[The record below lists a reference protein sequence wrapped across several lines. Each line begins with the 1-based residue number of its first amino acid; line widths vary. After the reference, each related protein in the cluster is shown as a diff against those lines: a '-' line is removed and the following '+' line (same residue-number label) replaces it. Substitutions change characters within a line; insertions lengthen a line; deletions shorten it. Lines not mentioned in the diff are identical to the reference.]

1 MTLNTIKMTNILITG
16 ANGQLGHEMR
26 NVLAKEQRFN
36 AIFTDVAGDDITL
49 LDITDEEAVERMV
62 ADNKIA
68 IIVNCAAYTA
78 VDAAE
83 DNEPLAARLN
93 GYAVGILARVAKRH
107 GARMVHISTDYVFDG
122 NGCVPYTENMPTN
135 PQSAYGR
142 TKLDGERLL
151 QDILGDNAVILRTA
165 WLYSPYGKNFVK
177 TMLALG
183 KDKPALKVVFDQVG
197 SPTCARDLARAII
210 TVMSAN
216 EWHGGIYHYSNEGV
230 ISWYDFTKA
239 IHLLAGITTCD
250 VQPCHSDEF
259 PAKAHRPAYSVL
271 DKTKFKSTFDVT
283 VPYWLDSL
291 QDTLVE
297 LGISGKSNRT

>member
-1 MTLNTIKMTNILITG
+1 MGTTNILITG

-26 NVLAKEQRFN
+26 NVLADDWRFH
-36 AIFTDVAGDDITL
+36 AIFTDIAGEDVTL
-49 LDITDEEAVERMV
+49 LDISDEAAVEKVV
-62 ADNKIA
+62 ADHAIN

-83 DNEPLAARLN
+83 DNESLAEVLN
-93 GYAVGILARVAKRH
+93 ADAVGILAHVAKRH

-122 NGCVPYTENMPTN
+122 NGCIPYTEEMPTS

-142 TKLDGERLL
+142 TKLAGERQM
-151 QDILGDNAVILRTA
+151 QDALGDEAVILRTA

-177 TMLALG
+177 TMLMLG
-183 KDKPALKVVFDQVG
+183 RTKPALKVVFDQVG
-197 SPTCARDLARAII
+197 SPTCAHDLAQAIV
-210 TVMSAN
+210 TVISAG
-216 EWHGGIYHYSNEGV
+216 EWHGGIYHFSNEGV
-230 ISWYDFTKA
+230 ISWYDFTIA
-239 IHLLAGITTCD
+239 IHRLAGITTCD

-271 DKTKFKSTFDVT
+271 DKTKFKTTFGVT

-291 QDTLVE
+291 ETTINE
-297 LGISGKSNRT
+297 LLTPNV

>member
-1 MTLNTIKMTNILITG
+1 MSVLNLLITG

-26 NVLAKEQRFN
+26 NVLAHDQRFN
-36 AIFTDVAGDDITL
+36 AIFTDIAGADIVT
-49 LDITDEEAVERMV
+49 LDITDEQAVEKQV
-62 ADNKIA
+62 AANAID

-93 GYAVGILARVAKRH
+93 ADAVGILACVAKRNS
-107 GARMVHISTDYVFDG
+107 ARMVHISTDYVFDG
-122 NGCVPYTENMPTN
+122 QGCLPYTENMATN

-142 TKLDGERLL
+142 TKLAGERKL
-151 QDILGDNAVILRTA
+151 QEALGDNAVILRTA

-177 TMLALG
+177 TMLTLG
-183 KDKPALKVVFDQVG
+183 KEKPALKVVFDQVG
-197 SPTCARDLARAII
+197 TPTCARDLARAIVTVI
-210 TVMSAN
+210 TADQ
-216 EWHGGIYHYSNEGV
+216 WHGGIYHYSNEGV
-230 ISWYDFTKA
+230 LSWYDFTLA
-239 IHLLAGITTCD
+239 IHRLAGITTCD

-271 DKTKFKSTFDVT
+271 DKTKFKTTFGVT

-291 QDTLVE
+291 EETINQLC
-297 LGISGKSNRT
+297 SSN

>member
-1 MTLNTIKMTNILITG
+1 MSVLNLLITG

-26 NVLAKEQRFN
+26 NVLADDRRFN
-36 AIFTDVAGDDITL
+36 AIFTDVAGEDITT
-49 LDITDEEAVERMV
+49 LDITDEQAVEQIME
-62 ADNKIA
+62 ANAID

-93 GYAVGILARVAKRH
+93 ADAVGILARVAKRH
-107 GARMVHISTDYVFDG
+107 SARMVHVSTDYVFDG
-122 NGCVPYTENMPTN
+122 QGCVPYTEEMATN

-142 TKLDGERLL
+142 TKLEGERKL
-151 QDILGDNAVILRTA
+151 QEALGDDAVILRTA

-177 TMLALG
+177 TMLMLG

-197 SPTCARDLARAII
+197 TPTCARDLARAIV
-210 TVMSAN
+210 TVMTADQ
-216 EWHGGIYHYSNEGV
+216 WHGGIYHYSNEGV
-230 ISWYDFTKA
+230 ISWYDFTLA
-239 IHLLAGITTCD
+239 IHRLAGITTCD

-271 DKTKFKSTFDVT
+271 DKTKFKTTFGVT
-283 VPYWLDSL
+283 VPYWRDSL
-291 QDTLVE
+291 EATINQLRT
-297 LGISGKSNRT
+297 SN

>member
-1 MTLNTIKMTNILITG
+1 MEATNILITG

-26 NVLAKEQRFN
+26 NVLADNQRFN
-36 AIFTDVAGDDITL
+36 AIFTDVAGDNIVM
-49 LDITDEEAVERMV
+49 LDITDEAAVEQIV
-62 ADNKIA
+62 SDHSIQV
-68 IIVNCAAYTA
+68 IVNCAAYTA

-93 GYAVGILARVAKRH
+93 ADAVGILARVAKRH
-107 GARMVHISTDYVFDG
+107 GARMVHVSTDYVFDG
-122 NGCVPYTENMPTN
+122 QGCIPYAEEMPTC

-142 TKLDGERLL
+142 TKLDGERQLL
-151 QDILGDNAVILRTA
+151 NALGDDAVILRTA

-177 TMLALG
+177 TMLTLG

-197 SPTCARDLARAII
+197 SPTCARDLARAIV
-210 TVMSAN
+210 TVMSA
-216 EWHGGIYHYSNEGV
+216 EQWHGGIYHFSNEGV

-250 VQPCHSDEF
+250 VQPCHSNEF

-271 DKTKFKSTFDVT
+271 DKTKFKATFGVT

-291 QDTLVE
+291 KDTLK
-297 LGISGKSNRT
+297 LL

>member
-1 MTLNTIKMTNILITG
+1 MNTANILITG

-26 NVLAKEQRFN
+26 NVLADNGRFN
-36 AIFTDVAGDDITL
+36 AIFTDVAGEDITM
-49 LDITDEEAVERMV
+49 LDITYESAVEQ
-62 ADNKIA
+62 ALTDNDIH

-83 DNEPLAARLN
+83 DNEPLAAKLN
-93 GYAVGILARVAKRH
+93 AEAVGILARVAKRH
-107 GARMVHISTDYVFDG
+107 GARMIHVSTDYVFDG
-122 NGCVPYTENMPTN
+122 QGCIPYTEEMPTN

-142 TKLDGERLL
+142 TKLDGEHLL
-151 QDILGDNAVILRTA
+151 LDTLGHDAVILRTA

-177 TMLALG
+177 TMLMLG

-197 SPTCARDLARAII
+197 SPTCARDLAQAIV
-210 TVMSAN
+210 TVMSA
-216 EWHGGIYHYSNEGV
+216 EQWHGGIYHFSNEGV
-230 ISWYDFTKA
+230 ISWFDFTKA
-239 IHLLAGITTCD
+239 IHRLAGITGCD

-271 DKTKFKSTFDVT
+271 DKTKFKTTFGVT

-291 QDTLVE
+291 KDTLNS
-297 LGISGKSNRT
+297 INY

>member
-1 MTLNTIKMTNILITG
+1 MATTNILITG

-26 NVLAKEQRFN
+26 NVLADDQRFN

-62 ADNKIA
+62 ADNAIA

-83 DNEPLAARLN
+83 DNELLAARLN
-93 GYAVGILARVAKRH
+93 AESVGILARVAKRH

-122 NGCVPYTENMPTN
+122 NGCIPYTEDMPTN

-142 TKLDGERLL
+142 TKLEGEHLL
-151 QDILGDNAVILRTA
+151 MDTLGDDAVILRTA

-197 SPTCARDLARAII
+197 SPTCARDLAQAIV
-210 TVMSAN
+210 TVMSAD
-216 EWHGGIYHYSNEGV
+216 EWHDGIYHYSNEGV

-239 IHLLAGITTCD
+239 IHRLAGITTCD

-271 DKTKFKSTFDVT
+271 DKTKFKSTFGVT

-291 QDTLVE
+291 QDTLKQ
-297 LGISGKSNRT
+297 LKTNN

>member
-1 MTLNTIKMTNILITG
+1 MSVLNLLITG

-26 NVLAKEQRFN
+26 NVLADDRRFN
-36 AIFTDVAGDDITL
+36 AIFTDVAGEDITT
-49 LDITDEEAVERMV
+49 LDITDEQAVDQIM
-62 ADNKIA
+62 AANAID

-93 GYAVGILARVAKRH
+93 ADAVGILARVAKRH
-107 GARMVHISTDYVFDG
+107 NARMVHVSTDYVFDG
-122 NGCVPYTENMPTN
+122 QGCVPYTEDMTTN

-142 TKLDGERLL
+142 TKLEGERKL
-151 QDILGDNAVILRTA
+151 QEALGDDAVILRTA

-177 TMLALG
+177 TMLTLG
-183 KDKPALKVVFDQVG
+183 KEKPALKVVFDQVG
-197 SPTCARDLARAII
+197 TPTCARDLARAIVTVI
-210 TVMSAN
+210 TADQ
-216 EWHGGIYHYSNEGV
+216 WHGGIYHYSNEGV
-230 ISWYDFTKA
+230 LSWYDFTLA
-239 IHLLAGITTCD
+239 IHRLAGITTCD

-271 DKTKFKSTFDVT
+271 DKTKFKTTFGVT

-291 QDTLVE
+291 EETINQLC
-297 LGISGKSNRT
+297 SSN

>member
-1 MTLNTIKMTNILITG
+1 MNAINILITG

-26 NVLAKEQRFN
+26 NVLALDQRFH
-36 AIFTDVAGDDITL
+36 AIFTDVAGDDITM
-49 LDITDEEAVERMV
+49 LDITDECAVERMV
-62 ADNKIA
+62 ADNDVKF
-68 IIVNCAAYTA
+68 IVNCVAYTA

-83 DNEPLAARLN
+83 DNEPQASRLN
-93 GYAVGILARVAKRH
+93 ADAVGILARVAKRQC
-107 GARMVHISTDYVFDG
+107 ARMVHVSTDYVF
-122 NGCVPYTENMPTN
+122 NGQGCIPYTEDMPTN

-142 TKLDGERLL
+142 TKLDGEHELL
-151 QDILGDNAVILRTA
+151 NTLGNDAVILRTA

-197 SPTCARDLARAII
+197 SPTCARDLAQAIVTVI
-210 TVMSAN
+210 TAD
-216 EWHGGIYHYSNEGV
+216 EWHPGIYHFSNDGV

-239 IHLLAGITTCD
+239 IHRLAGITTCD

-271 DKTKFKSTFDVT
+271 DKTKFKTTFQVT

-291 QDTLVE
+291 EVTIKQLLSTHC
-297 LGISGKSNRT
+297 

>member
-1 MTLNTIKMTNILITG
+1 MKITNILITG

-26 NVLAKEQRFN
+26 NVLDGDQRFH
-36 AIFTDVAGDDITL
+36 ALFTDVAGEDITM
-49 LDITDEEAVERMV
+49 LDITDEAAVEQAV
-62 ADNKIA
+62 ADNDIH

-93 GYAVGILARVAKRH
+93 AEAVGIMARVAKRH
-107 GARMVHISTDYVFDG
+107 GVRMVHVSTDYVFDG
-122 NGCVPYTENMPTN
+122 KGCIPYTEDMPTN

-142 TKLDGERLL
+142 TKLDGEQQLL
-151 QDILGDNAVILRTA
+151 DTLSSDAVILRTA

-177 TMLALG
+177 TMLMLG

-197 SPTCARDLARAII
+197 TPTCARDLAAAIV
-210 TVMSAN
+210 TVMSAPQ
-216 EWHGGIYHYSNEGV
+216 WHGGVYHFSNEGV
-230 ISWYDFTKA
+230 ISWYDFALA
-239 IHLLAGITTCD
+239 IHRLAGITSCD

-271 DKTKFKSTFDVT
+271 DKTKFKSTFGVT

-291 QDTLVE
+291 QDTLVK

>member
-1 MTLNTIKMTNILITG
+1 MEPIKILITG

-26 NVLAKEQRFN
+26 NVLSAGAPFA
-36 AIFTDVAGDDITL
+36 AIYTDVAGDDVL
-49 LDITDEEAVERMV
+49 PLDITDEAAVDQLVKGEE
-62 ADNKIA
+62 IG

-83 DNEPLAARLN
+83 DDEPTASLLN
-93 GYAVGILARVAKRH
+93 AHAVGLLARVAQRH
-107 GARMVHISTDYVFDG
+107 GARMVHVSTDYVFDG
-122 NGCVPYTENMPTN
+122 QGCVPYTEDMATN

-151 QDILGDNAVILRTA
+151 LDTLGDDAVILRTA

-183 KDKPALKVVFDQVG
+183 KSKPALKVVFDQVG
-197 SPTCARDLARAII
+197 SPTCAQDLARAIVTVI
-210 TVMSAN
+210 TAT
-216 EWHGGIYHYSNEGV
+216 EWHPGIYHYSNEGV
-230 ISWYDFTKA
+230 ISWYDFTLA
-239 IHLLAGITTCD
+239 IHRLAGITTCD

-259 PAKAHRPAYSVL
+259 PAKAHRPSYSVL
-271 DKTKFKSTFDVT
+271 DKTKFKTTFGVK

-291 QDTLVE
+291 EATIKQLLTVN
-297 LGISGKSNRT
+297 S

>member
-1 MTLNTIKMTNILITG
+1 MNATNILITG

-26 NVLAKEQRFN
+26 NVLADDQRFN
-36 AIFTDVAGDDITL
+36 AIYTDVAGDNVTM
-49 LDITDEEAVERMV
+49 LDITDEAAVERMV
-62 ADNKIA
+62 ADNA
-68 IIVNCAAYTA
+68 VSIIVNCVAYTA

-83 DNEPLAARLN
+83 DNEPLASRLN
-93 GYAVGILARVAKRH
+93 ADAVGILAHVAKRH
-107 GARMVHISTDYVFDG
+107 GARMVHVSTDYVFDG
-122 NGCVPYTENMPTN
+122 QGCVPYTEDMATC

-142 TKLDGERLL
+142 TKLEGEHQLM
-151 QDILGDNAVILRTA
+151 DILGDDAVILRTA
-165 WLYSPYGKNFVK
+165 WLYSPYGKNFLK

-197 SPTCARDLARAII
+197 SPTCAHDLARAIVTVI
-210 TVMSAN
+210 TAN
-216 EWHGGIYHYSNEGV
+216 EWYPGIYHYSNEGV

-239 IHLLAGITTCD
+239 IHRLAGITTCD

-271 DKTKFKSTFDVT
+271 DKTKFKSTFGVQ

-291 QDTLVE
+291 EKTIKQLLT
-297 LGISGKSNRT
+297 IHC

>member
-1 MTLNTIKMTNILITG
+1 MEATNILITG

-26 NVLAKEQRFN
+26 NVLADDQRFN
-36 AIFTDVAGDDITL
+36 AIFTDVAGDNIVM
-49 LDITDEEAVERMV
+49 LDITDEAAVEQIISGHSIQV
-62 ADNKIA
+62 
-68 IIVNCAAYTA
+68 IVNCAAYTA

-93 GYAVGILARVAKRH
+93 ADAVGILARVAKRH
-107 GARMVHISTDYVFDG
+107 GARMVHVSTDYVFDG
-122 NGCVPYTENMPTN
+122 QGCIPYTEEMPTC

-142 TKLDGERLL
+142 TKLDGERQLL
-151 QDILGDNAVILRTA
+151 NALGDDAVILRTA

-197 SPTCARDLARAII
+197 SPTCARDLARAIV
-210 TVMSAN
+210 TVMSA
-216 EWHGGIYHYSNEGV
+216 EQWHGGIYHFSNEGV

-239 IHLLAGITTCD
+239 IHQLAGITTCD
-250 VQPCHSDEF
+250 VQPCHSNEF

-271 DKTKFKSTFDVT
+271 DKTKFKATFGVT

-291 QDTLVE
+291 KDTLK
-297 LGISGKSNRT
+297 LL

>member
-1 MTLNTIKMTNILITG
+1 MKAINILITG

-26 NVLAKEQRFN
+26 NVLAGDARFN
-36 AIFTDVAGDDITL
+36 AIFTDVAGDDIVT
-49 LDITDEEAVERMV
+49 LDITDETAVERMV
-62 ADNKIA
+62 ADNA
-68 IIVNCAAYTA
+68 IGYIVNCAAYTA
-78 VDAAE
+78 VDASE

-93 GYAVGILARVAKRH
+93 ADAVGILARVAKRH
-107 GARMVHISTDYVFDG
+107 GTRMVHVSTDYVFDG
-122 NGCVPYTENMPTN
+122 QGCIPYTEDMPTC

-142 TKLDGERLL
+142 TKLDGERQLL
-151 QDILGDNAVILRTA
+151 DALGEDAVILRTA

-177 TMLALG
+177 TMLMLG
-183 KDKPALKVVFDQVG
+183 KDKTALKVVFDQVG
-197 SPTCARDLARAII
+197 SPTCARDLASAIV
-210 TVMSAN
+210 TVMSAD
-216 EWHGGIYHYSNEGV
+216 EWHPGIYHYSNEGV

-239 IHLLAGITTCD
+239 IHRLAGITTCN

-291 QDTLVE
+291 QETLHQ
-297 LGISGKSNRT
+297 LSIANN

>member
-1 MTLNTIKMTNILITG
+1 MNATNILITG

-26 NVLAKEQRFN
+26 NVLADDQRFN
-36 AIFTDVAGDDITL
+36 AIYTDVAGDNVTM
-49 LDITDEEAVERMV
+49 LDITDEAAVERMV
-62 ADNKIA
+62 ADNAIS
-68 IIVNCAAYTA
+68 IIVNCVAYTA

-93 GYAVGILARVAKRH
+93 ADAVVILAHVAKRH
-107 GARMVHISTDYVFDG
+107 GARMVHVSTDYVFDG
-122 NGCVPYTENMPTN
+122 QGCVPYTEDMATC

-142 TKLDGERLL
+142 TKLEGEHQLM
-151 QDILGDNAVILRTA
+151 DTLGDDAVILRTA

-197 SPTCARDLARAII
+197 SPTCAHDLARAIVTVI
-210 TVMSAN
+210 TADQ
-216 EWHGGIYHYSNEGV
+216 WHPGIYPYSDEGV

-239 IHLLAGITTCD
+239 IHRLAGITTCD

-271 DKTKFKSTFDVT
+271 DKTKFKSTFGVQ

-291 QDTLVE
+291 EKTIKQLLT
-297 LGISGKSNRT
+297 IHC

>member
-1 MTLNTIKMTNILITG
+1 MEITNILITG

-26 NVLAKEQRFN
+26 NVLAGDKRFH
-36 AIFTDVAGDDITL
+36 AFFTDVAGEDITM
-49 LDITDEEAVERMV
+49 LDITDEAAVEQAV
-62 ADNKIA
+62 VDNDIH

-93 GYAVGILARVAKRH
+93 AEAVGIMARVAKRH
-107 GARMVHISTDYVFDG
+107 GARMVHVSTDYVFDG
-122 NGCVPYTENMPTN
+122 KGCIPYTEDMPTN

-142 TKLDGERLL
+142 TKLDGEQQLL
-151 QDILGDNAVILRTA
+151 DTQGRDAVILRTA

-197 SPTCARDLARAII
+197 TPTCARDLAAAIV
-210 TVMSAN
+210 TVMSAPQ
-216 EWHGGIYHYSNEGV
+216 WHGGVYHFSNEGV
-230 ISWYDFTKA
+230 ISWYDFTLA
-239 IHLLAGITTCD
+239 IHRLAGITTCD

-259 PAKAHRPAYSVL
+259 PAKAHRPNYSVL
-271 DKTKFKSTFDVT
+271 DKTKFKTTFGVK

-291 QDTLVE
+291 AKTVQQLLNE
-297 LGISGKSNRT
+297 KNC